1 MTGDANILMPVVWF
15 LIFPGL
21 LFTAVLGLVVSWVD
35 RKVTARVQWRVGP
48 PLLQPLYDI
57 LKLLGKETIVPEGGS
72 RLAFLGAPV
81 MGLAGAT
88 LAATIVG
95 VALIWPERSFAG
107 DAIVVL
113 YLLVVPSLAII
124 LGGAAS
130 KNPLASVGAS
140 REMKLVLGYELPFIL
155 ALLIVPIIKSG
166 KMLRIGDLLTYQAAN
181 GSSFAWS
188 VSGALALVVAI
199 LCTQAKLALVP
210 FDQAEAE
217 TELMGGALVE
227 YSGPP
232 LAIFKL
238 VKAMM
243 LVIVPMWVVTL
254 LCGGFREI
262 AGSAVLGVVVGLL
275 KFLGLVV
282 IVVLLRN
289 TNPRLKIEHAMKF
302 FWGPVT
308 ALAIIAV
315 VLALVGV

>member
-48 PLLQPLYDI
+48 PLLQPFYDI
-57 LKLLGKETIVPEGGS
+57 LKLLGKETIIPAGGS

-88 LAATIVG
+88 LAATIIG
-95 VALIWPERSFAG
+95 VALMWPERSFAG

-124 LGGAAS
+124 LGGATS

-155 ALLIVPIIKSG
+155 VFLVLPIIKSG
-166 KMLRIGDLLTYQAAN
+166 GMLRIGALLTYQAEN
-181 GSSFAWS
+181 GSFAGS
-188 VSGALALVVAI
+188 ISGVLALAVAI

-243 LVIVPMWVVTL
+243 LVIVPMWVVTIL
-254 LCGGFREI
+254 WGGFGTTV
-262 AGSAVLGVVVGLL
+262 GSAILGVVKYLV
-275 KFLGLVV
+275 LVV
-282 IVVLLRN
+282 IVVLIRN